1 MEHLEKVAKNV
12 KTVLYQIQNDII
24 ECFFEFLR
32 SKIRN
37 EIPDY
42 YVIIADKITDRFSN
56 KYILLLCLRYVIFC
70 ANKKGYICETYFD
83 SLHI

>member
-24 ECFFEFLR
+24 ECLFEFLR

-70 ANKKGYICETYFD
+70 ANEKRYICETYFD